1 MKSKRMFKEITKTED
16 LPQGEKKVVTSRKF
30 KYNKSSGEAKETV
43 IKETTVE
50 KSYKSN
56 YSIERKNDKSSAPKI
71 ISSSS
76 SSYKQ
81 GVTSGFNSANK
92 ILSTSKDESKVGK
105 YKFKSINS
113 SYESFKVKKYTK
125 KESDMIIKIQRWW
138 KRMLAILNGYKIREK
153 LRKEKT
159 YGSGFKNREVIRSV
173 KGSSSSK
180 QSNVNNINIKKY
192 EFNNNNNNKFNSNI
206 NNNNNYNYKNL
217 YNSVNSN
224 STSYTNINT
233 YSNNYLQKN
242 QNSKS
247 YTNINNISS
256 NIKTNLNENKKLTS
270 SSSQK
275 YIQTMSKKVITS
287 SSPHGPQSVSS
298 SPSVK
303 GKYIIETKKVEIFKK
318 PKNYSENKT
327 MSKSISSMSE
337 INRYEV
343 KDIMRSIWNEESYCS
358 TVESLCCLSDDNK
371 SNASQNTFIFE
382 EYEEEMKKLRMLLS
396 EKENELNYLRNEL
409 RDTKN
414 SLNVNIS
421 KKMQIQKEFINTKKD
436 DFDQDAHELQII
448 SMKKTDW
455 NQLNLPSPVNEIFI
469 ESFKTG
475 YDSRLALMENREKY
489 ISKIKTEESESVT
502 DREAVLE
509 IQEMN
514 ALSIISNKT
523 KAKNI
528 CQHLQSLSIFSK
540 RAEDLITE
548 REPMIFQKIEEIN
561 ITSITPKPRNQIQEL
576 DGLEIINL
584 KRPKK
589 KIKNIP
595 QNVDKINI
603 KSLYKKKE
611 GHNMIQELDGLEII
625 RSEKKPNMPQ
635 CVDELE
641 IQREYDMLLVK
652 PTWNSLQ
659 IQGSGLNLLAM
670 TKDTGL
676 ENQEVDEFE
685 ITGLEKPKLY
695 VQKQDKMNIIKPKV
709 EQKITVIVP
718 VPQNSITIGERFNI
732 KGIAK
737 KPEVKYIDRFYEKKK
752 DIVPFEMEQIQN
764 IELVGEEKVT
774 EVQIEEKEVEVVV
787 HKKTEPYVIKNSDR
801 FVIKA
806 LLKQDLEYTP
816 VKRKGFAEKINK
828 KVITKKEEKKIES
841 LIIGNVESIEIPKE
855 YETVKPIVL
864 EKIDWNKMTRPIKS
878 TKLTLKREYE
888 KVSIPKQVIKKEE
901 IQTIERVYKNWN
913 DEIKPIKS
921 TKLVIKGVKKLWDI
935 LDIEEKD
942 NLNLIYQ
949 KEKIELSVE
958 NFAFNLTDS
967 GKRFRQSLHIEN
979 GGFDLEGN
987 KGIVLKEGPAP
998 NIEIKKEQIIL
1009 PSKTEGLKIE
1019 KIEKK
1024 KVELKS
1030 INENRLF
1037 IKSAYN
1043 IKKDTKESIK
1053 IVEKYIE
1060 KKINWNEFN
1069 IIQHSDFNL
1078 INVKQP
1084 RPIVKQKS
1092 NTITLLGKEQKQIQP
1107 KIIEKEKII
1116 KVEVSKNWNNLH
1128 AQRNAKFGLIGR
1140 QKPAKKLKLLV
1151 ANGDKFFIQKESDDE
1166 IIYNDDYNTRKQKQ
1180 KTAEKEKDK
1189 KEIRTQIIKEKE
1201 IVPRYQ
1207 REIRAQ
1213 IARVK
1218 ESESETSSL
1227 SEIDVLAGIRNKKI
1241 IAAGGGTHGGMS
1253 MANGYQIKELNG
1265 EVIYTAKNGIDLGGV
1280 QYQKQI
1286 KSKVGYTK
1294 KFSSSISGNDMTG
1307 IEISFNPNMKNSKN
1321 EKFFQKMT
1329 TSTGTI
1335 VEGNYKILSNDKNI
1349 KMKKGMGNSSS
1360 YKQMQVLQKNVI
1372 NDDINGNIDNNGQSN
1387 VNKKIKITTTKEE
1400 KIISTNSNNNINGQ
1414 PLISNVVV
1422 NNRLNHSPKSSRPG
1436 SNGNLN
1442 KRPSQNSFN
1451 SKGNQSPLSANV
1463 NNNINQQMKSGNVV
1477 FNSKIK
1483 TDRAQYSTNSAG
1495 SMSGKDN
1502 IIVNSRKEYE
1512 KKLNIQDDKN
1522 IKDKELNDK
1531 KKNVAITFKR
1541 SKVKKVEPL
1550 RDNDSQK
1557 SF

>member
-125 KESDMIIKIQRWW
+125 KESDMIIRIQRWW

-192 EFNNNNNNKFNSNI
+192 EFNNNNNNNKFNSNI

-718 VPQNSITIGERFNI
+718 VPQNSIGKGERFNI

-737 KPEVKYIDRFYEKKK
+737 KPEVKYIERFYEKKK

-864 EKIDWNKMTRPIKS
+864 EKIDWNKTTRPIKS

-1024 KVELKS
+1024 KS
-1030 INENRLF
+1030 R
-1037 IKSAYN
+1037 
-1043 IKKDTKESIK
+1043 IK
-1053 IVEKYIE
+1053 I
-1060 KKINWNEFN
+1060 
-1069 IIQHSDFNL
+1069 
-1078 INVKQP
+1078 
-1084 RPIVKQKS
+1084 
-1092 NTITLLGKEQKQIQP
+1092 
-1107 KIIEKEKII
+1107 
-1116 KVEVSKNWNNLH
+1116 
-1128 AQRNAKFGLIGR
+1128 
-1140 QKPAKKLKLLV
+1140 
-1151 ANGDKFFIQKESDDE
+1151 
-1166 IIYNDDYNTRKQKQ
+1166 
-1180 KTAEKEKDK
+1180 
-1189 KEIRTQIIKEKE
+1189 
-1201 IVPRYQ
+1201 
-1207 REIRAQ
+1207 
-1213 IARVK
+1213 
-1218 ESESETSSL
+1218 
-1227 SEIDVLAGIRNKKI
+1227 
-1241 IAAGGGTHGGMS
+1241 
-1253 MANGYQIKELNG
+1253 
-1265 EVIYTAKNGIDLGGV
+1265 
-1280 QYQKQI
+1280 
-1286 KSKVGYTK
+1286 
-1294 KFSSSISGNDMTG
+1294 
-1307 IEISFNPNMKNSKN
+1307 
-1321 EKFFQKMT
+1321 
-1329 TSTGTI
+1329 
-1335 VEGNYKILSNDKNI
+1335 
-1349 KMKKGMGNSSS
+1349 
-1360 YKQMQVLQKNVI
+1360 
-1372 NDDINGNIDNNGQSN
+1372 
-1387 VNKKIKITTTKEE
+1387 
-1400 KIISTNSNNNINGQ
+1400 
-1414 PLISNVVV
+1414 
-1422 NNRLNHSPKSSRPG
+1422 
-1436 SNGNLN
+1436 
-1442 KRPSQNSFN
+1442 
-1451 SKGNQSPLSANV
+1451 NQ
-1463 NNNINQQMKSGNVV
+1463 
-1477 FNSKIK
+1477 
-1483 TDRAQYSTNSAG
+1483 
-1495 SMSGKDN
+1495 
-1502 IIVNSRKEYE
+1502 
-1512 KKLNIQDDKN
+1512 
-1522 IKDKELNDK
+1522 
-1531 KKNVAITFKR
+1531 
-1541 SKVKKVEPL
+1541 
-1550 RDNDSQK
+1550 
-1557 SF
+1557 